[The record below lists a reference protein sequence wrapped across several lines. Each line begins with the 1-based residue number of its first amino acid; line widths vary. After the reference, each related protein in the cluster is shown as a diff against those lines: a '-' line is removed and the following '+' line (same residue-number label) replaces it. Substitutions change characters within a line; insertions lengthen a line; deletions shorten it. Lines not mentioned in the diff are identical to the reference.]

1 MKNEL
6 SVPTT
11 IHWHG
16 VEVPNAM
23 DGVPDVTQKAIQ
35 TGETFVYEFTAKP
48 AETFMYHPHY
58 EGDVQVMAGLYA
70 PFIIDPKIPEIN
82 PPAVDKTLMISEWLL
97 RGGQTYAAM
106 PMSGMEPNYF
116 TSMGNPSLSPKR
128 LRSRKASGFV
138 YALLHSD
145 SLSTSFICMACR
157 SRLLPSTDT
166 PSLKPRN

>member
-116 TSMGNPSLSPKR
+116 TINGKSLPYHRSDYCQERRADSSMPYCIR
-128 LRSRKASGFV
+128 TV
-138 YALLHSD
+138 YPPHSSAWHAVQD
-145 SLSTSFICMACR
+145 CCHR
-157 SRLLPSTDT
+157 RT
-166 PSLKPRN
+166 PHP